1 MDKIRISERYW
12 RYLNENQNQTFLKG
26 GVPLFYDSSEWH
38 ILGLFWLTEDPF
50 FGIQPV
56 IFIFWI
62 SMTERERHTF
72 LGQENHCTGIE

>member
-1 MDKIRISERYW
+1 MDKIRINERYW

-26 GVPLFYDSSEWH
+26 GVPLFYD
-38 ILGLFWLTEDPF
+38 IFGLFCLTEDLF

-62 SMTERERHTF
+62 SMTERERQTS
-72 LGQENHCTGIE
+72 LGQENHCTGID

>member
-1 MDKIRISERYW
+1 MDKIRINERYW

-26 GVPLFYDSSEWH
+26 GVPLFYD
-38 ILGLFWLTEDPF
+38 IFGLFCLTEDPF

-62 SMTERERHTF
+62 SMTERERQTS
-72 LGQENHCTGIE
+72 LGQENHCTGID